1 MLLKPGVENVEFPF
15 MLDGIDKILHFGIFA
30 LLGFTFMAAFPRIK
44 SLYFVQIMAIYGF
57 LTEIMQDE
65 MNFGRS
71 LEALDVL
78 ADLIG
83 VLIGYIIFKKLQRTI
98 I

>member
-1 MLLKPGVENVEFPF
+1 MLLKPGVENLDYPF
-15 MLDGIDKILHFGIFA
+15 MFDGIDKILHFGIFA

-98 I
+98 T